1 MSQDKKILITNGS
14 GGSGK
19 DTMVQI
25 MSRYIEVEK
34 ISSIDLFKKMLEPYT
49 IDYTTTY
56 GKDENYRK
64 LLSTVKSAFVNFN
77 DLPAKEMH
85 QAIVDFMNWSDKK
98 ILVIDIREPKE
109 IKKLINIAPSTADI
123 KTILIINDNVADI
136 KSNEADNSVYDYAP
150 YDYIIDNNDTL
161 EVLEDSVVTL
171 LRDLGFEV
179 NKNE

>member
-14 GGSGK
+14 GGCGK
-19 DTMVQI
+19 DTMVEI

-34 ISSIDLFKKMLEPYT
+34 ISSIDLFKIMLEPYT

-64 LLSTVKSAFVNFN
+64 LLSTVKSAFINFN
-77 DLPAKEMH
+77 DLPMAEMH
-85 QAIVDFMNWSDKK
+85 QAIVDFMKWSNKK
-98 ILVIDIREPKE
+98 ILVIDIREPEE
-109 IKKLINIAPSTADI
+109 IKKLIQKTSPTVDI
-123 KTILIINDNVADI
+123 KTILVINNNVADI

-161 EVLEDSVVTL
+161 EVLEDSVIAL
-171 LRDLGFEV
+171 LTDLGFEV
-179 NKNE
+179 HKNE